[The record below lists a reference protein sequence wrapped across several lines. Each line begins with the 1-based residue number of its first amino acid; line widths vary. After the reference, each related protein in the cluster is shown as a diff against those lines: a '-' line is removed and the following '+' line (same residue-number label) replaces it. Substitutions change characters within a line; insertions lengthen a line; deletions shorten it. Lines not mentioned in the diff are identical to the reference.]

1 MLICRGTVPLTIKY
15 TIQFPSNLIPNR
27 LPRLTEI
34 HSADSLSAPSLN
46 NIKNE
51 PTFSLQNY
59 QILVDEVN
67 EVDKAIAQTFPNLGS
82 APGLPCEQSA
92 SYSS

>member
-1 MLICRGTVPLTIKY
+1 VPLTIKY
-15 TIQFPSNLIPNR
+15 TIQFPANLILNR
-27 LPRLTEI
+27 LARLTEI
-34 HSADSLSAPSLN
+34 HTADRVSAPSLN

-67 EVDKAIAQTFPNLGS
+67 EVDKACHRSDFS
-82 APGLPCEQSA
+82 
-92 SYSS
+92 